1 MHSIVTPISHL
12 FEIEKNATRIERVS
26 DSLECRDHSVAYG
39 VSLQTLFHC
48 ELQPC
53 HKFVEADFIY
63 LEKIRDTKSRLELIS
78 FHLAS
83 CYHSP
88 VIENSVFVPGG
99 YRYSKSELFENAR
112 INFKKIKEIFG
123 PDVVIAIENNNF
135 YATPAYEYVT
145 DPEFISQ
152 VVAENNINFLYDIA
166 HAKVSSYNL
175 GLTYEAYKQAL
186 PLDKT
191 VQLHICKSGIKNG
204 AAYDAHF
211 IPDEE
216 EWNEISSLIDNYK
229 SIKYFTIEYYREID
243 GLLDSIDHL
252 KKLFY
257 R

>member
-12 FEIEKNATRIERVS
+12 FGIENNAARIARMS
-26 DSLECRDHSVAYG
+26 DSLECRDHSVAYD

-53 HKFVEADFIY
+53 HKLAETDFTY
-63 LEKIRDTKSRLELIS
+63 LEKIRDTKTELELIS

-88 VIENSVFVPGG
+88 VIENSVFEPGG

-112 INFKKIKEIFG
+112 INFKKIKKIFG
-123 PDVVIAIENNNF
+123 PNVVIAIENNNF

-152 VVAENNINFLYDIA
+152 VVVENNINFLYDIA

-175 GLTYEAYKQAL
+175 GLKYEAYKLAL
-186 PLDKT
+186 PLEKT
-191 VQLHICKSGIKNG
+191 VQLHICKSGIRNG

-216 EWNEISSLIDNYK
+216 EWTEIISLMKAYK
-229 SIKYFTIEYYREID
+229 GIRYFTIEYYREID
-243 GLLDSIDHL
+243 GLIGSIHNL
-252 KKLFY
+252 KKIIT
-257 R
+257 